1 VVTTKDVVFFG
12 RVWFYSWVHFDYV
25 NVREKRRGN
34 EEWTSQRRGLL
45 RAQDT
50 QRRQTKQ
57 KKTTTTQ
64 KNKHMSNTDPTKKT
78 TLNKTKQNKNKHG
91 GFFVYLNDNM
101 FDFWLN

>member
-1 VVTTKDVVFFG
+1 MKIHTTKDVVFFG

-50 QRRQTKQ
+50 ERRVHDVFLI
-57 KKTTTTQ
+57 
-64 KNKHMSNTDPTKKT
+64 KNAHR
-78 TLNKTKQNKNKHG
+78 QNI
-91 GFFVYLNDNM
+91 
-101 FDFWLN
+101 

>member
-1 VVTTKDVVFFG
+1 MVTTKDVVFFG

-34 EEWTSQRRGLL
+34 EVWTSQRRGLL

-64 KNKHMSNTDPTKKT
+64 KNKHMSNTDPTKKNNT
-78 TLNKTKQNKNKHG
+78 EQNKAKQKQTRR
-91 GFFVYLNDNM
+91 FFCL
-101 FDFWLN
+101 FE